1 MILDKNLVYISVW
14 EASVIQPVQDFKLL
28 SRTNNELR
36 HVLRHF
42 IDSAP
47 NSGPLAVKIDTIKA
61 ALKSNEAI
69 FTFASLVEQY
79 AKMKQNFDNV
89 DYQNKK
95 KDLNTLK
102 GLLKKSANKNLS
114 SIQNEKLLRSCQQ

>member
-69 FTFASLVEQY
+69 LTFASLVEQY
-79 AKMKQNFDNV
+79 AKINQNFDNV

-95 KDLNTLK
+95 IMSSWSLLVRLWPIFLK
-102 GLLKKSANKNLS
+102 
-114 SIQNEKLLRSCQQ
+114 I